1 MSSHPASLLE
11 EQVRVTKTAA
21 ITALLLLAGATPVLA
36 QSCDEFWYQ
45 RNMIF
50 KEAGYCFKTA
60 RAIRNFGNA
69 GCRYDDQADVPLSAR
84 QRAEIAEITAMERAR
99 RCAP

>member
-1 MSSHPASLLE
+1 M
-11 EQVRVTKTAA
+11 KKAA
-21 ITALLLLAGATPVLA
+21 IAAVLVLGGATPSLA

-69 GCRYDDQADVPLSAR
+69 GCRYDDQAEVPLSAR
-84 QRAEIAEITAMERAR
+84 QRAEIAEIASMERAM